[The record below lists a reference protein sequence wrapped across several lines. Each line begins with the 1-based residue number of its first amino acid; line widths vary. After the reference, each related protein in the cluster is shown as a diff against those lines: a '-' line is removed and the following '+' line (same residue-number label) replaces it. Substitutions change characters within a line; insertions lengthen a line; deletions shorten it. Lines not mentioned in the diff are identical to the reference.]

1 MKNSS
6 FVRIKAVFLKETK
19 HILRDPF
26 TLGLAVLIPFIQVI
40 ILGYSVEFNLS
51 DIKTAVV
58 DQDRSFESQEL
69 IRTFNSSGYF
79 KTHAVKTPEEGF
91 KQVKTGKAKAMVV
104 IPPDFGEN
112 LSAGTPAQV
121 QVMVDGTDNAS
132 VSAVEGYLQKISEMA
147 TRAVL
152 KTDTPPEIL
161 KIRLLFNPELNSQ
174 WFIMPGLTTM
184 ILSLV
189 AILMT
194 ALTVCREWELG
205 SMELLLSTPVKPHEI
220 LLGKIGPYTL
230 LSFLTF
236 LIVYLATRWIFRV
249 PFLGSHFVLF
259 AATFIFILDYL
270 AIGLLISVTSRQ
282 QQIAVQYVNVIGM
295 LPAALLSGFVFPI
308 EYMPKI
314 MQYVTM
320 LFPARYYI
328 EISRGEFLKAVPLTD
343 LWFPFTAMIIQGV
356 IVGLLTLKKFK
367 RNLE

>member
-1 MKNSS
+1 MNKSS
-6 FVRIKAVFLKETK
+6 FMRVKAIFIKETK

-26 TLGLAVLIPFIQVI
+26 TIGLAVLIPFVQVL

-58 DQDRSFESQEL
+58 DQNRSYESQEL
-69 IRTFNSSGYF
+69 ICTFNSSGYF

-91 KQVKTGKAKAMVV
+91 KEVKSGKAKALVV
-104 IPPDFGEN
+104 IPTDFNEK
-112 LSAGTPAQV
+112 LSSGQAAPV
-121 QVMVDGTDNAS
+121 QVMVDGTDNSS
-132 VSAVEGYLQKISEMA
+132 VSAVQGYLQQISERA

-152 KTDTPPEIL
+152 KTDAPKDIF

-174 WFIMPGLTTM
+174 WFIMPGLATM

-205 SMELLLSTPVKPHEI
+205 SMELLLSTPVQPKEI
-220 LLGKIGPYTL
+220 LLGKVGPYMV
-230 LSFLTF
+230 LSFMTF
-236 LIVYLATRWIFRV
+236 LITYLATRLIFRV
-249 PFLGSHFVLF
+249 PFAGSHLVLL
-259 AATFIFILDYL
+259 AATFIFIFDYL
-270 AIGLLISVTSRQ
+270 AIGLFISVTSRQ

-314 MQYVTM
+314 MQYFTM
-320 LFPARYYI
+320 LFPARYYL
-328 EISRGEFLKAVPLTD
+328 EISRSEFLKAVPMND
-343 LWFPFTAMIIQGV
+343 LWVPFAAMAVQGFLV
-356 IVGLLTLKKFK
+356 CWLTLKKFK